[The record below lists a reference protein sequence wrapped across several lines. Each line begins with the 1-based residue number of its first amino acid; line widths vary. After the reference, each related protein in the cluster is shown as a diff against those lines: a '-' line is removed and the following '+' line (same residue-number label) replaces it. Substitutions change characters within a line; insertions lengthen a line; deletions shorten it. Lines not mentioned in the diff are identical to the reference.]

1 MKPVMCVV
9 FCLVCV
15 VLAALANW
23 SANLPAIDVTL
34 WKGAGVL
41 LSKASELLA
50 SGAMAF
56 LALTVYAGAKVAT
69 EERVRTRERE
79 TLQALIEIHE
89 RIAPAKYGVEALVR
103 IQNEND
109 ADLFHDGVKPFSNIA
124 SFCASWIQPKRKQW
138 CDKEMLDLLKAAN
151 SALFSFVVA
160 LEVDRKKASAELRV
174 LANAAVSALNAV
186 KAGIGEQTGV
196 PTVDED

>member
-1 MKPVMCVV
+1 MKPVTCVV
-9 FCLVCV
+9 VCLVCV

-23 SANLPAIDVTL
+23 AANIPTIDVTL
-34 WKGAGVL
+34 WKGVGQL
-41 LSKASELLA
+41 LSKTSELLGSA
-50 SGAMAF
+50 AMAF
-56 LALTVYAGAKVAT
+56 LALSVYAGAKVAT

-89 RIAPAKYGVEALVR
+89 RIAPAQYGVEALVR
-103 IQNEND
+103 IQEEKD

-138 CDKEMLDLLKAAN
+138 CNKEMLDLLKAAN

-160 LEVDRKKASAELRV
+160 LEVDRKKASVGLQG
-174 LANAAVSALNAV
+174 LANTAVSALNAV
-186 KAGIGEQTGV
+186 KVGIGKQTGA
-196 PTVDED
+196 PIVDDD